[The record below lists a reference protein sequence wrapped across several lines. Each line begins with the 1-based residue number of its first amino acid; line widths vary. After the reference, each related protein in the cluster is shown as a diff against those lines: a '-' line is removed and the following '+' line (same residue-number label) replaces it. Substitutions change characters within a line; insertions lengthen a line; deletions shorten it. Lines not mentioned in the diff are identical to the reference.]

1 MKRVVLMAV
10 AALFLMALPAFAQ
23 DSDKPIA
30 PKKQIKVQT
39 DQEQTMKAE
48 PAAKKGNKPKKQ
60 VKAQTDQ
67 EQTMKAEPAAKKG
80 LKPKKTKK
88 VQTDTEIQES
98 GQKKPVSKP

>member
-10 AALFLMALPAFAQ
+10 AVLFLMALPAFAA

-48 PAAKKGNKPKKQ
+48 PAAKKGLKPKRTKD
-60 VKAQTDQ
+60 VKTDQ
-67 EQTMKAEPAAKKG
+67 EQTMKSEPAAKKG

-88 VQTDTEIQES
+88 VKTDTEIQES
-98 GQKKPVSKP
+98 GEKKPASKP